1 MITTLLAISWAIMA
15 GLQTEGTPQISIAEL
30 KTEIHKAMAGRG
42 FTDTQ
47 KKNIVASLVPSILHE
62 NNYNKF
68 GHVSFGRR
76 QAVQAGETLRDYL
89 SSTDGLGKGYGY
101 LQFDD
106 GRRRAYLKYLE
117 MSGKKD
123 SSQSQLNFFFDDLQ
137 AKLPESVTGPE
148 QYGTIM
154 GVGHAQK
161 LSKAMDVEGADVKVL
176 IQDLTKR
183 YFVAGKP
190 NLEAR
195 YSQIGKVDSELPPQQ
210 QNLRTDP
217 IQDLTS
223 PNPMQQVQQD
233 VQQKFGFKL
242 TKFGTVTMAPMP
254 QNTFEE
260 QKQDEQV
267 GPISKPEI
275 PQTDEEFSEPRQRV
289 PTEEEL
295 IEENPDRYRN
305 YRAMN

>member
-1 MITTLLAISWAIMA
+1 MGVFGA
-15 GLQTEGTPQISIAEL
+15 GG
-30 KTEIHKAMAGRG
+30 
-42 FTDTQ
+42 
-47 KKNIVASLVPSILHE
+47 KKN
-62 NNYNKF
+62 N
-68 GHVSFGRR
+68 
-76 QAVQAGETLRDYL
+76 
-89 SSTDGLGKGYGY
+89 
-101 LQFDD
+101 
-106 GRRRAYLKYLE
+106 YLKYLNIT
-117 MSGKKD
+117 GKKD

-137 AKLPESVTGPE
+137 GRLPDSIG
-148 QYGTIM
+148 IDNRDM
-154 GVGHAQK
+154 GFGNARDLMNAFNV
-161 LSKAMDVEGADVKVL
+161 ADADPKVL
-176 IQDLTKR
+176 ISDLNQY
-183 YFVAGKP
+183 YFKAGKP
-190 NLEAR
+190 HLEAR
-195 YSQIGKVDSELPPQQ
+195 YSQIGKVDLELPPQQ